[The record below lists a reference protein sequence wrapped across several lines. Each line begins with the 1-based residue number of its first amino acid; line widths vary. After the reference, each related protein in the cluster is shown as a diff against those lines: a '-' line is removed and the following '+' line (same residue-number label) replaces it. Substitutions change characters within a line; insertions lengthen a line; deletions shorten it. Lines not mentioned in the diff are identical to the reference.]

1 MDGAGKIIKS
11 IGVMAMRPRRFNS
24 TDPAEIVDVYS
35 RLVFLFLP
43 WPRIY
48 LDLRTGTYR
57 IACMKKFLCMALV
70 SLAVVAAGCESARLV
85 VPPGSAETTPG
96 APMNEKDRP
105 GIIKY
110 LSEGSDSA
118 VKRRREEA
126 YAKMSELC
134 ASCYEIVSEGPSQTV
149 QAVHSDTYIFG
160 RNWIVNYPGYY
171 TQEYVYIKFR
181 CVPCPAR

>member
-1 MDGAGKIIKS
+1 
-11 IGVMAMRPRRFNS
+11 
-24 TDPAEIVDVYS
+24 
-35 RLVFLFLP
+35 
-43 WPRIY
+43 
-48 LDLRTGTYR
+48 
-57 IACMKKFLCMALV
+57 MKKILLLLAASAFAV
-70 SLAVVAAGCESARLV
+70 SAGCESAQLV
-85 VPPGSAETTPG
+85 VPPGSAVTTPG
-96 APMNEKDRP
+96 APVNEKDRP

-110 LSEGSDSA
+110 LSEGSDSD

-149 QAVHSDTYIFG
+149 QAVHGDTYIFG

-171 TQEYVYIKFR
+171 TREYVYIKFR